1 MLIRQISVFL
11 VALLFLNAC
20 FHSSDGAA
28 VRLEIKA
35 DSSLIWQLGEP
46 YQLQVM
52 AVDSNGEKAKT
63 QPEFLWSSLN
73 ESIAIVD
80 QNGVVTALSEGN
92 VTIRVEGGKFKEDIE
107 LLVDTS
113 MQDVRLQ
120 INYEDRLYDA
130 KGFTAT
136 KFKPVRFV
144 KVEFYNENTHFITG
158 GITDSKGQVTASL
171 PSKADILVSVISEL
185 KQENVSLSV
194 MDMAANHYSVYDRI
208 DLSAADDLI
217 SLDISLKTGAAG
229 AFNILDIYSVASEF
243 THTFNPSANITLATY
258 WEEGFNK
265 GSFFCTNGDDSDCV
279 NGKGI
284 YVLSIPGDDTDEF
297 DDDVLWHEFGHY
309 IASEVS
315 RDDSPG
321 GCHYFDMNDLDLRL
335 AWSEGW
341 GDFFP
346 MAVKNW
352 AAKDLAR
359 ADYVS
364 MDASVAQ
371 SLYVD
376 TAADLAQL
384 SFDVA
389 RLEDNGDV
397 EVDKVKIPFEDYHV
411 HASSELAV
419 SKILWDTLSAPT
431 FGMSTIWDVFD
442 KYLGVLDAGTVVNLE
457 SFWDGLLVQLQP
469 AAVELAELE
478 QIFGERKVYYRPDQY
493 EVNNTIASATP
504 ISLDSSQTH
513 YLYSEASDSD
523 TDLVSVNLVF
533 GQVYEALTSGLTSGA
548 DTYIYVLDD
557 SGEVVNIAG
566 DPLQNDDWRPEY
578 EYQYSLAGCGYIVS
592 NNKTALS
599 SRVEFSAPY
608 TGLYYV
614 KVQST
619 AVADPPPYESAG
631 RYGTYDLKVRALP

>member
-1 MLIRQISVFL
+1 MLIRQIFILL
-11 VALLFLNAC
+11 VTLLFLTAC
-20 FHSSDGAA
+20 FHSSGGAA
-28 VRLEIKA
+28 VGLEVKA
-35 DSSLIWQLGEP
+35 DSHLIWQLGEP
-46 YQLQVM
+46 YQLHVT
-52 AVDSNGEKAKT
+52 AVDSNGEKAKN
-63 QPEFLWSSLN
+63 QPEFVWSSLD

-80 QNGVVTALSEGN
+80 QNGVVTALSEGT
-92 VTIRVEGGKFKEDIE
+92 VTISVEGGKFTEDIE
-107 LLVDTS
+107 LLVDTT
-113 MQDVRLQ
+113 MQDVHLQ
-120 INYEDRLYDA
+120 INYEDQLYDT
-130 KGFTAT
+130 KGFTTT

-144 KVEFYNENTHFITG
+144 KVEFYNEDTHFIADG
-158 GITDSKGQVTASL
+158 LTDSTGKVTVSL
-171 PSKADILVSVISEL
+171 PSRGDILVRVISEL
-185 KQENVSLSV
+185 KQEKVSLSV
-194 MDMAANHYSVYDRI
+194 MDMAANHYSVYGRI
-208 DLSAADDLI
+208 EISAADDLI
-217 SLDISLKTGAAG
+217 SLDISLNTGAAG

-243 THTFNPSANITLATY
+243 THTFNASVDITLTTY
-258 WEEGFNK
+258 WEEGFDT
-265 GSFFCTNGDDSDCV
+265 GSFFCVNGDDPACE

-297 DDDVLWHEFGHY
+297 DDDVLWHEFGHF
-309 IASEVS
+309 IANEVS

-352 AAKDLAR
+352 AAKDVAR

-371 SLYVD
+371 SFYVD
-376 TAADLAQL
+376 TVAGLTQL

-389 RLEDNGDV
+389 RLEDNGVVAIDNV
-397 EVDKVKIPFEDYHV
+397 NIPFEEYHV
-411 HASSELAV
+411 YASSELAV

-442 KYLGVLDAGTVVNLE
+442 NYLEVIDASTIVNLE

-469 AAVELAELE
+469 ADAELAELE

-493 EVNNTIASATP
+493 EANDTIANATP
-504 ISLDSSQTH
+504 ISPGSLQTH
-513 YLYSEASDSD
+513 YLYSGTNDGD
-523 TDLVSVNLVF
+523 TDHLSVNLVA
-533 GQVYEALTSGLTSGA
+533 GQGYEVLTSGLTSGA
-548 DTYIYVLDD
+548 DTFIYVLDD
-557 SGEVVNIAG
+557 AGNLINIAG
-566 DPLQNDDWRPEY
+566 EPLQNDDWRPEY

-608 TGLYYV
+608 TGRYYI

-619 AVADPPPYESAG
+619 AVADPPPYDSAG
-631 RYGTYDLKVRALP
+631 RYGTYDLKVSVLP